1 MIDEMVTAALLAEH
15 RRHLGG
21 AFQNVASAWTGEA
34 RLAEI
39 DEEIATYMQARRNN
53 EISPRSLIALLG
65 PLEEERDVLMADRR
79 RHSAQVVK
87 REEMSVEVVEEW
99 ETLPI
104 ERKRALVRE
113 SISAVVV
120 HPVGRGGRF
129 DPDSVEISW
138 RQLE

>member
-1 MIDEMVTAALLAEH
+1 
-15 RRHLGG
+15 
-21 AFQNVASAWTGEA
+21 
-34 RLAEI
+34 
-39 DEEIATYMQARRNN
+39 MQARRNN

-120 HPVGRGGRF
+120 HPVGRGRRF
-129 DPDSVEISW
+129 DPDSVEILW